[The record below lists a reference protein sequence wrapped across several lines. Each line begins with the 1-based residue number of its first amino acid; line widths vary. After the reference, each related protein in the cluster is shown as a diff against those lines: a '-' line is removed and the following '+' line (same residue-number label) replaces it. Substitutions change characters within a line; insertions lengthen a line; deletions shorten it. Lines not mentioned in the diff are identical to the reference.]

1 MLRPT
6 SFSPS
11 PRPSLPAC
19 VPSTAYLLLQ
29 GHGRAA
35 GGAAVLQ
42 QAPRHRRAGEGV
54 VVVNHQIS
62 RMNTRTHTHAPT
74 PTRTLLTMAGA
85 RRGQGAAARH
95 SLAVDRPGLRAADPL
110 KVSGGGGGGGRLYH
124 PTSGGVVSTRPGREQ
139 SSASPQLPLVPL
151 RVLLD
156 QPQPCLKRHRLS
168 RHTCKPPLARD
179 IFTRG
184 SWSLHAEFGEMKPY
198 PFRRK
203 RYDTC
208 VSHRPCGRTFVV
220 CGFFL
225 FFCVS
230 ELFFC
235 FRVYSRINQHHP
247 IPTD

>member
-110 KVSGGGGGGGRLYH
+110 KVSGGGGGGGGSTTPR
-124 PTSGGVVSTRPGREQ
+124 VVGSCPHAPAVSKAR
-139 SSASPQLPLVPL
+139 PL
-151 RVLLD
+151 RNS
-156 QPQPCLKRHRLS
+156 PSSPC
-168 RHTCKPPLARD
+168 
-179 IFTRG
+179 
-184 SWSLHAEFGEMKPY
+184 
-198 PFRRK
+198 
-203 RYDTC
+203 
-208 VSHRPCGRTFVV
+208 
-220 CGFFL
+220 
-225 FFCVS
+225 
-230 ELFFC
+230 
-235 FRVYSRINQHHP
+235 VYSSINP
-247 IPTD
+247 SRV

>member
-11 PRPSLPAC
+11 SRPSLPAC
-19 VPSTAYLLLQ
+19 VPSTGYLLLQ

-110 KVSGGGGGGGRLYH
+110 KVSGGGRGATPWGRGRGRGGGG
-124 PTSGGVVSTRPGREQ
+124 GGGGGSTTPRVVGSCPHAPAVSKAR
-139 SSASPQLPLVPL
+139 PL
-151 RVLLD
+151 RNS
-156 QPQPCLKRHRLS
+156 PSSPC
-168 RHTCKPPLARD
+168 
-179 IFTRG
+179 
-184 SWSLHAEFGEMKPY
+184 
-198 PFRRK
+198 
-203 RYDTC
+203 
-208 VSHRPCGRTFVV
+208 
-220 CGFFL
+220 
-225 FFCVS
+225 
-230 ELFFC
+230 
-235 FRVYSRINQHHP
+235 VYSSINP
-247 IPTD
+247 SRV